1 MHTHTH
7 TLRESEG
14 GREREFER
22 DCILQACRNIS
33 CEQSAL
39 FCRNRLLALQA
50 SHYKC
55 SLLHSS
61 YPLLYQRS
69 KIVDKNRANFLVRQQ
84 PSVCFFFLPH
94 PSTLLCFL
102 IASLLTY
109 ILFLPTLSSSQVPS
123 FPSPPSLLCCLVSL
137 DCSMAVF
144 YFTAN
149 IHL

>member
-94 PSTLLCFL
+94 KREWCCGNPVCFSGEQDRTDRNCNDANFHEYNL
-102 IASLLTY
+102 
-109 ILFLPTLSSSQVPS
+109 VEK
-123 FPSPPSLLCCLVSL
+123 CCLEEEDESE
-137 DCSMAVF
+137 M
-144 YFTAN
+144 
-149 IHL
+149 I